1 MFTIKDLIYP
11 NFMFS
16 IYKTESTKYPLSL
29 KKIYSYTLESIYV
42 IYIFSPFIR
51 YKNIFLLTST
61 TTIYAKS
68 NLGNQ
73 AIQKKNYP
81 RENV

>member
-29 KKIYSYTLESIYV
+29 KKIYSYTLGVYM
-42 IYIFSPFIR
+42 
-51 YKNIFLLTST
+51 
-61 TTIYAKS
+61 
-68 NLGNQ
+68 
-73 AIQKKNYP
+73 
-81 RENV
+81 